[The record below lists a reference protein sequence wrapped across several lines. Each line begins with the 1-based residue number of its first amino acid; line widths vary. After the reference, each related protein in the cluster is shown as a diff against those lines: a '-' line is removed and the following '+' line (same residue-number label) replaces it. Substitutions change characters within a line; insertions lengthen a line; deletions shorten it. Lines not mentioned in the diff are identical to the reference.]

1 MKYIIM
7 CGGKYDA
14 WSTPRQLTEISG
26 EPIVMRT
33 IRLLRES
40 GVTDIAISTSD
51 ERFAVCGVP
60 LLQHDNEFT
69 VHGKD
74 NCDGTWVNCF
84 YPMDEPC
91 CYLMGDVVFSPE
103 AIRTIVETK
112 VWCVEFFASAPPF
125 DERYIKRYAEPFA
138 FKVAN
143 QKVFRQAVKF
153 VKMFH
158 ETTMFDRPPIAWEL
172 WQVIRG
178 EPVNDIDYESYVAI
192 NDYTCDIDKEEDVR
206 KLKEVLDGQNTD
218 TRLSEA
224 DVVC

>member
-1 MKYIIM
+1 
-7 CGGKYDA
+7 
-14 WSTPRQLTEISG
+14 
-26 EPIVMRT
+26 MRT

-51 ERFAVCGVP
+51 ERFAVFGVP

-84 YPMDEPC
+84 YPMNEPC

-143 QKVFRQAVKF
+143 QKAFRQAVKF
-153 VKMFH
+153 VRMFH

-192 NDYTCDIDKEEDVR
+192 NDYTCDIDEEEDVR
-206 KLKEVLDGQNTD
+206 KIQEVLDGQNTD